1 MAEYQVATSG
11 TSADQETCPAHG
23 LFAIGYCFD
32 CRSTPV
38 CGHDWGQLCN
48 SCADVRKEK
57 AAAKKQADEKARQE
71 ETQRQHAEAIL
82 ATRQNHDELI
92 KQNPHLLPNQVAA
105 RAQLSIINRHFER
118 WGRGR
123 NPSFSGWFWRTSF
136 LIIVGLIVWEVTSF
150 AVGLIVVAIG
160 LYLMLRPVYRR
171 RRYDLLQRGIG
182 CGQGLS
188 TCKLDCYEGVHKSS
202 SDPTPNMSL

>member
-92 KQNPHLLPNQVAA
+92 KQAVANSKR
-105 RAQLSIINRHFER
+105 RADLRTQYGYNIQTRLKRLAGNFWPR
-118 WGRGR
+118 WYRQ
-123 NPSFSGWFWRTSF
+123 W
-136 LIIVGLIVWEVTSF
+136 
-150 AVGLIVVAIG
+150 
-160 LYLMLRPVYRR
+160 LRIHPLVRP
-171 RRYDLLQRGIG
+171 G
-182 CGQGLS
+182 
-188 TCKLDCYEGVHKSS
+188 
-202 SDPTPNMSL
+202 